1 MTVHAQGTG
10 AKRLMTSKGI
20 FIDNQWLAGE
30 GKELESFDPGTG
42 ERLWLGRSASEPQ
55 VYEAVHAARQ
65 ASTSWQL
72 IDFEDR
78 AAMARRFG
86 KALLQDKDRLGQTI
100 SSETGKPLWETV
112 TEVRSMHDKIDIS
125 IKAYQERTGIIDRDI
140 PGARSVTR
148 HKPHGVIAVFGPF
161 NLPGHL
167 PNGHIVPALLAGNT
181 IVFKPSRFTPMV
193 AEQVVGLWQKA
204 GLPKGVINLL
214 QGERDVGEALAQHQ
228 GIDGV
233 LFTGSAQIGRML
245 HQQFGGQ
252 PQKIL
257 ALEMGG
263 NNPLIVTNSVDQ
275 DAAVYH
281 TILSAYIS
289 AGQRC
294 TCARR
299 LYVPGD
305 AQGDTFVEKLV
316 KAVHG
321 IKVGLHD
328 DEDQPFMGPV
338 ISESVAD
345 ELMTVQDRLTAM
357 GGIPLVAMTKLKP
370 GTALLS
376 PGLMDVSPINDLPDE
391 EYFGPFLQLI
401 RYDRF
406 DDAIQMANKTR
417 YGLAAG
423 LFCDDASMYQIFY
436 THIRAGIINWNRP
449 LTGASSTAP
458 FGGIGISGNH
468 RPSAYYA
475 ADYCAYPVA
484 SIEANSL
491 SMPDQLSPGLTT

>member
-1 MTVHAQGTG
+1 
-10 AKRLMTSKGI
+10 MTSKGL

-30 GKELESFDPGTG
+30 GEELESLDPGTG
-42 ERLWLGRSASEPQ
+42 ETVWLGRSTGEQQ
-55 VYEAVHAARQ
+55 VDSAVRAAREAFTTWQ
-65 ASTSWQL
+65 STS
-72 IDFEDR
+72 FEER
-78 AAMARRFG
+78 AAMVERFG
-86 KALLQDKDRLGQTI
+86 ELLLRDKGRLSKTI
-100 SSETGKPLWETV
+100 SLETGRPLWETA
-112 TEVRSMHDKIDIS
+112 TEVRSMFDKIDIS
-125 IKAYQERTGIIDRDI
+125 IKAYQERTGTRKLDI
-140 PGARSVTR
+140 PGARSITR

-193 AEQVVGLWQKA
+193 AEQVVRLWQQA

-214 QGERDVGEALAQHQ
+214 QGEKEVGAALARHN

-233 LFTGSAQIGRML
+233 LFTGSIQTGKNL
-245 HQQFGGQ
+245 HQQFAGQ
-252 PQKIL
+252 PEKIL

-263 NNPLIVTNSVDQ
+263 NNPLIVTNSADQ

-281 TILSAYIS
+281 TIISAYIS

-299 LYVPGD
+299 LYAPSD
-305 AQGDTFVEKLV
+305 AQGDAFVTKLV
-316 KAVHG
+316 NAVRQ

-338 ISESVAD
+338 ISKAVAD
-345 ELMTVQDRLTAM
+345 QLMAVQDKLSSM
-357 GGIPLVAMTKLKP
+357 GGTALVAMTKLKP

-376 PGLMDVSPINDLPDE
+376 PGLMDVSAISDLPDE
-391 EYFGPFLQLI
+391 EYFGPFLQLV

-406 DDAIQMANKTR
+406 DDAIQMANNTR

-423 LFCDDASMYQIFY
+423 LFCDDATTYQTFY

-449 LTGASSTAP
+449 LTGAISAAP
-458 FGGIGISGNH
+458 FGGVGISGNH
-468 RPSAYYA
+468 HPSAFYA

-484 SIEANSL
+484 SIEAESL
-491 SMPDQLSPGLTT
+491 SMPDQLSPGITI